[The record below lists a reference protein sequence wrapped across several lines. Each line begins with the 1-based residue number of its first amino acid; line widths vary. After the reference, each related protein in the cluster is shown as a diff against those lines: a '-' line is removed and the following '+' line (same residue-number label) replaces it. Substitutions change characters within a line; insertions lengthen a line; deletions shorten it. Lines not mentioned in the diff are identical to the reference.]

1 MLCTEARRHG
11 IWLVGGSVPE
21 RVIDAKSGKE
31 SLYNTCLVINPNGD
45 VVGKHRKVHLFDI
58 DVPGKMTF
66 KESDSLTAGETVTIV
81 DTPWGKTFSS
91 FAVDFCTAY
100 RAFVSFRRFN
110 CFYHVV
116 QYAITTCKVS
126 S

>member
-1 MLCTEARRHG
+1 LLYHYPFVLASFPIYAEELPSVGQKPVESKSPSAHMLCTEARRHG

-31 SLYNTCLVINPNGD
+31 SLYNTCLIINPNGD

-66 KESDSLTAGETVTIV
+66 KESDSLSAGETVTIV
-81 DTPWGKTFSS
+81 DTPWGK
-91 FAVDFCTAY
+91 
-100 RAFVSFRRFN
+100 
-110 CFYHVV
+110 
-116 QYAITTCKVS
+116 AIS
-126 S
+126 